1 MTGSIYRREF
11 EVIKA
16 QHIMRR
22 RVPYMSNG
30 ETGNNKRSVTRVFAG
45 KNKLLEKFFGETRLG
60 RVDVSKVQLTFSQIQ

>member
-1 MTGSIYRREF
+1 MTGSIYRSEF

-30 ETGNNKRSVTRVFAG
+30 ETGNNKRSVRRVFAG
-45 KNKLLEKFFGETRLG
+45 KNKLLEKCFGETSLG
-60 RVDVSKVQLTFSQIQ
+60 HVDVNKVQHTFSRIQ